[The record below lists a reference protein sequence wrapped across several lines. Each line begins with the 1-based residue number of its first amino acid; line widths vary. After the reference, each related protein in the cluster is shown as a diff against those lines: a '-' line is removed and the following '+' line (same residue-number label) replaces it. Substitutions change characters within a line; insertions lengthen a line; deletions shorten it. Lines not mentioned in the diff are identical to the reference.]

1 MLYPFELRA
10 RAFIIQAVPTP
21 SKLAEAARVYHT
33 AMPITV
39 AQAEQARRNIASVA
53 LRTPLLRCNTDDPA
67 GLYLKLENLQP
78 IGSFKIRG
86 AANVMAFTPRH
97 ELDRGVL
104 TASAGN
110 MAQGVAFCARR
121 LGIPATIIA
130 PDTAPATK
138 TLAVERMG
146 GRVIKVP
153 FAEWWRTF
161 ETRSYPGVD
170 ATFIHAF
177 DDPHVMAG
185 NGTIALELL
194 EDMPDLDA
202 VVIPWGGGG
211 LSCGI
216 ASVLR
221 ALAPRVR
228 IYAAEIETAAPLAP
242 SLAAGEPRTVEYKPS
257 FVDGI
262 GSKTVFATM
271 FEQARSLL
279 DGSLVV
285 TLKEAAEAMKLVA
298 ERNRVIIE
306 GAAACAVAAALSGR
320 AGSGKIVAIVS
331 GGNIDLDKF
340 SGIVN
345 QS

>member
-1 MLYPFELRA
+1 
-10 RAFIIQAVPTP
+10 
-21 SKLAEAARVYHT
+21 
-33 AMPITV
+33 
-39 AQAEQARRNIASVA
+39 
-53 LRTPLLRCNTDDPA
+53 
-67 GLYLKLENLQP
+67 LENLQP

-86 AANVMAFTPRH
+86 AANVMALTPRAQ
-97 ELDRGVL
+97 LDRGVL

-110 MAQGVAFCARR
+110 MAQGVAYCARR

-138 TLAVERMG
+138 TRAVERMG

-153 FAEWWRTF
+153 FAEWWNTF

-185 NGTIALELL
+185 NATIALELL
-194 EDMPDLDA
+194 EDLPDLDA
-202 VVIPWGGGG
+202 VVIPFGGGG

-216 ASVLR
+216 AAVLR
-221 ALAPRVR
+221 ALAPEVK
-228 IYAAEIETAAPLAP
+228 IYAAEIEPAAPLAA
-242 SLAAGEPRTVEYKPS
+242 SLAAGEPRTVDYQPS

-262 GSKTVFATM
+262 GSKTVFPNM
-271 FEQARSLL
+271 FKLASKLL

-285 TLKEAAEAMKLVA
+285 TLNEAAQAMKLVA
-298 ERNRVIIE
+298 ERNRIIVE

-340 SGIVN
+340 AHLVAKK
-345 QS
+345 

>member
-1 MLYPFELRA
+1 M
-10 RAFIIQAVPTP
+10 
-21 SKLAEAARVYHT
+21 
-33 AMPITV
+33 AMPITLTQV
-39 AQAEQARRNIASVA
+39 EEARRNIAGVA
-53 LRTPLLRCNTDDPA
+53 LRTPLVRCNADLPVE
-67 GLYLKLENLQP
+67 LYLKLENLQP

-86 AANVMAFTPRH
+86 AANVMARTPR
-97 ELDRGVL
+97 EQLERGVL

-121 LGIPATIIA
+121 MGIQATIVA
-130 PDTAPATK
+130 PETAPATK
-138 TLAVERMG
+138 IAAVERMG

-153 FAEWWRTF
+153 FADWWRTF

-177 DDPHVMAG
+177 DDPDVMAG
-185 NGTIALELL
+185 NGTIAMELL
-194 EDMPDLDA
+194 EDLPDLDA

-221 ALAPRVR
+221 DRAPRVKV
-228 IYAAEIETAAPLAP
+228 YAAEIETGAPLAA
-242 SLAAGEPRTVEYKPS
+242 SWEASEPRTVEYKPS

-262 GSKTVFATM
+262 GSKIVFSNM
-271 FEQARSLL
+271 FERARGLL

-285 TLKEAAEAMKLVA
+285 TLAEAAQAMKLVA
-298 ERNRVIIE
+298 ERNRMIVE

-320 AGSGKIVAIVS
+320 AGSGKVVAIVS

-340 SGIVN
+340 AQVVG
-345 QS
+345 QA

>member
-1 MLYPFELRA
+1 M
-10 RAFIIQAVPTP
+10 Q
-21 SKLAEAARVYHT
+21 
-33 AMPITV
+33 MTV
-39 AQAEQARRNIASVA
+39 TLSQVEEARRNIAPVA
-53 LRTPLLRCNTDDPA
+53 FRTPLVRCNVDAPA
-67 GLYLKLENLQP
+67 ELYLKLENLQP

-86 AANVMAFTPRH
+86 AANVMARTPR
-97 ELDRGVL
+97 EQLERGVL

-121 LGIPATIIA
+121 MGVRATIVA
-130 PDTAPATK
+130 PETAPATK
-138 TLAVERMG
+138 ISAVERMG

-153 FAEWWRTF
+153 FADWWRTF
-161 ETRSYPGVD
+161 ETRSYPGVE

-177 DDPHVMAG
+177 DDPDVMAG

-194 EDMPDLDA
+194 EDLPELEA

-216 ASVLR
+216 AAVLR
-221 ALAPRVR
+221 ARAPRVR
-228 IYAAEIETAAPLAP
+228 IFAAEIETGAPLAA
-242 SLAAGEPRTVEYKPS
+242 SVAAGEPRTVEYEPS

-262 GSKTVFATM
+262 GSKMVFPNM
-271 FEQARSLL
+271 FERARRLL

-285 TLKEAAEAMKLVA
+285 TLAEAAQAMKLVA

-320 AGSGKIVAIVS
+320 AGLGKIVAIVS

-340 SGIVN
+340 AQIVG
-345 QS
+345 QA

>member
-1 MLYPFELRA
+1 M
-10 RAFIIQAVPTP
+10 
-21 SKLAEAARVYHT
+21 
-33 AMPITV
+33 
-39 AQAEQARRNIASVA
+39 A
-53 LRTPLLRCNTDDPA
+53 L
-67 GLYLKLENLQP
+67 
-78 IGSFKIRG
+78 
-86 AANVMAFTPRH
+86 TPR
-97 ELDRGVL
+97 EQLDRGVL

-121 LGIPATIIA
+121 LGIQATIIA

-138 TLAVERMG
+138 IQAVERMG
-146 GRVIKVP
+146 GRVIQVP

-177 DDPHVMAG
+177 DDPRVMAG

-194 EDMPDLDA
+194 EDLPDIEA

-216 ASVLR
+216 AAVLR
-221 ALAPRVR
+221 ALAPQVR
-228 IYAAEIETAAPLAP
+228 IYAAEIETAAPLAAA
-242 SLAAGEPRTVEYKPS
+242 LASGEPRAVEYQPS

-262 GSKTVFATM
+262 GSKMVFANM
-271 FEQARSLL
+271 FEHARQLL

-285 TLKEAAEAMKLVA
+285 TLDEAAQAMKLVA
-298 ERNRVIIE
+298 ERNRIIIE

-320 AGSGKIVAIVS
+320 AGAGKVVAIVS
-331 GGNIDLDKF
+331 GGNIDLEKF
-340 SGIVN
+340 SQLV
-345 QS
+345 Q

>member
-1 MLYPFELRA
+1 
-10 RAFIIQAVPTP
+10 
-21 SKLAEAARVYHT
+21 
-33 AMPITV
+33 MPITL
-39 AQAEQARRNIASVA
+39 AQAQEARRNIADVA
-53 LRTPLLRCNTDDPA
+53 LRTPLIRCNADAPA
-67 GLYLKLENLQP
+67 NLYLKLENLQP

-86 AANVMAFTPRH
+86 AANVMARTPR
-97 ELDRGVL
+97 ERLARGVL

-121 LGIPATIIA
+121 IGVGATIIA

-138 TLAVERMG
+138 IRAVERMG

-161 ETRSYPGVD
+161 ETRSYPGID

-177 DDPHVMAG
+177 DDPDVMAG

-194 EDMPDLDA
+194 EDLPDLEA

-216 ASVLR
+216 AAVLR
-221 ALAPRVR
+221 ELAPRVR
-228 IYAAEIETAAPLAP
+228 IYAAEIETAAPLAA
-242 SLAAGEPRTVEYKPS
+242 SLAAGEPRTVEYQSS

-262 GSKTVFATM
+262 GSKMVFPGM
-271 FEQARSLL
+271 FESARQLL

-285 TLKEAAEAMKLVA
+285 TLTEAAHALKIVA
-298 ERNRVIIE
+298 ERNRIIIE

-340 SGIVN
+340 A
-345 QS
+345 QLAT

>member
-1 MLYPFELRA
+1 ME
-10 RAFIIQAVPTP
+10 
-21 SKLAEAARVYHT
+21 
-33 AMPITV
+33 MPITL
-39 AQAEQARRNIASVA
+39 AQVEEARRNIAPVA
-53 LRTPLLRCNTDDPA
+53 LRTPLVRCNTDAPA
-67 GLYLKLENLQP
+67 ELYLKLENLQP

-86 AANVMAFTPRH
+86 AANVMARTPR
-97 ELDRGVL
+97 ERLERGVL

-121 LGIPATIIA
+121 MGVRATIVA
-130 PDTAPATK
+130 PETAPATK
-138 TLAVERMG
+138 IGAVERMG

-161 ETRSYPGVD
+161 ETRSYPGVE

-177 DDPHVMAG
+177 DDPDVMAG
-185 NGTIALELL
+185 NGTIGLELL
-194 EDMPDLDA
+194 EDLPDLEA

-216 ASVLR
+216 AAVLR
-221 ALAPRVR
+221 ARAPRVR
-228 IYAAEIETAAPLAP
+228 IYAAEIETGAPLAA
-242 SLAAGEPRTVEYKPS
+242 SLAAGEPRMVEYKPS

-262 GSKTVFATM
+262 GSKMVFPKM
-271 FEQARSLL
+271 FEHAGRLL

-285 TLKEAAEAMKLVA
+285 TLAEAAQAMKLVA
-298 ERNRVIIE
+298 ERNRVIVE

-320 AGSGKIVAIVS
+320 AGSGKTVAIVS

-340 SGIVN
+340 AQIVG
-345 QS
+345 QA